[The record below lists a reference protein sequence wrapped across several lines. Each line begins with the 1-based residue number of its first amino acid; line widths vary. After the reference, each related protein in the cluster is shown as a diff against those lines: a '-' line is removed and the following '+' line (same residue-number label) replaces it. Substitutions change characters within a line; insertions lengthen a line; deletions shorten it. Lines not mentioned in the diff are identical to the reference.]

1 VTDGKDALTFLRHAA
16 PFAHAPCPA
25 LIISD
30 LHLPRLDACEFLVE
44 VRRLPAHH
52 ATPVVIFSAADKDLE
67 EAHCLQLGASA
78 YVQKPAD
85 PYDFFAA
92 IRAMVSTWLPQ
103 DRSR

>member
-1 VTDGKDALTFLRHAA
+1 V
-16 PFAHAPCPA
+16 PCPA

-30 LHLPRLDACEFLVE
+30 LHLPRLDACEFLAE

-52 ATPVVIFSAADKDLE
+52 ATPLVIFSAADKDI
-67 EAHCLQLGASA
+67 EAARCLRLGATE